1 MRTSMFAF
9 ATDAHD
15 EGVDVVLGRLSE
27 RAGVEGM
34 TVAAVYHHGRDIFP
48 HNPLRKVRFLE
59 GGTAV
64 FRPDP
69 ERYART
75 PLKSTPSSLARE
87 WDALAELRR
96 ATRAR
101 GMELHA
107 WAVVAHNSR
116 LGAEHPDAAVRNVF
130 GDPQIT
136 YLCPANPDVVEY
148 ARALAGDI
156 ARYEVDS
163 LLAES
168 LHFHPLEHGYHHERY
183 LIAIGPID
191 RFLLG
196 LCFCP
201 HCEAAGRRGGVDVE
215 GLASGIRDRLDRVFA
230 TATAHD
236 PTEDTREAIAQLWDG
251 ELDAFLRC
259 RERAVVEV
267 AGAVAHALRGTGTR
281 FAFMDQAGAI
291 KGYAHG
297 MPTGAPAPEVSWKI
311 GVDPPQVA
319 AVCDELQVLG
329 YARDPERVAA
339 DVAAYGGLVGDRCD
353 LRVALRPIPPDC
365 EDAGNLTEKL
375 ALARGAAVRQ
385 VDLYHYGFAR
395 LETLDLI
402 RAAQEQQP

>member
-27 RAGVEGM
+27 RAGVDGV

-59 GGTAV
+59 GGTAF
-64 FRPDP
+64 FRPEP

-75 PLKSTPSSLARE
+75 PVQPAASSLAVE
-87 WDALAELRR
+87 WDAFAELRTK
-96 ATRAR
+96 TRAR
-101 GMELHA
+101 GMQLHA
-107 WAVVAHNSR
+107 WAVLAHNSR

-148 ARALAGDI
+148 AHALAGDI

-163 LLAES
+163 LLVES
-168 LHFHPLEHGYHHERY
+168 LHFHPLEHGFHHERY

-196 LCFCP
+196 LCFCL
-201 HCEAAGRRGGVDVE
+201 HCRDAGQREGVDVE
-215 GLASGIRDRLDRVFA
+215 GLARAVRDRLERVFA
-230 TATAHD
+230 TASSYDGAD
-236 PTEDTREAIAQLWDG
+236 DTREAVSKLWDG
-251 ELDAFLRC
+251 ELGAFLRC
-259 RERAVVEV
+259 REHAVT
-267 AGAVAHALRGTGTR
+267 AAAAAVADALRGTGTR

-291 KGYAHG
+291 KGYADG

-311 GVDPPQVA
+311 GVDPAQVA
-319 AVCDELQVLG
+319 AACDELQVLA
-329 YARDPERVAA
+329 YAQDPDRMAA
-339 DVAAYGGLVGDRCD
+339 DLALYGALVDDRCD

-365 EDAGNLTEKL
+365 DNAGNLAAKL
-375 ALARGAAVRQ
+375 AVARGADVRQ
-385 VDLYHYGFAR
+385 LDLYHYGFVR

-402 RAAQEQQP
+402 RAAQEDRR